1 ISTNSYSKSTKDAS
15 PPPAEPSLTP
25 FQMIS
30 HASLLATKIHQLE
43 EELKQIKQENLMNK
57 RQNTKAA
64 RLKEENVS
72 LKHSPSSAS

>member
-1 ISTNSYSKSTKDAS
+1 
-15 PPPAEPSLTP
+15 
-25 FQMIS
+25 MIS
-30 HASLLATKIHQLE
+30 HTSLLATKIHQLE

-72 LKHSPSSAS
+72 LKHSPSSASSQHSY